1 MPVAIPVAAFERKEP
16 TRLPILPL
24 TDAVHFPCTDLW
36 VQVAD
41 PAYQELVEKVA
52 LAPGGSRLIGTV
64 LLKPE
69 GEVGGKIFSAGTA
82 GRVIDFE
89 YLSEGGVGFV
99 LRGEFRFELQL
110 EVPGEL
116 HREALVERVEEPFLS
131 ELDPG
136 IVALREEL
144 LTCSCSLS
152 EKLGESF
159 PLAPDHLFELR
170 GVPSFEELVNSL
182 ASHLDLP
189 PLRKQELL
197 IDDLPERAERLLAI
211 LRSRRKIFELL
222 EPYRH
227 LARHSAKN

>member
-1 MPVAIPVAAFERKEP
+1 MFERKEP

-24 TDAVHFPCTDLW
+24 TDAVHFPHTDLW

-41 PAYQELVEKVA
+41 PAYQELIEKVA
-52 LAPGGSRLIGTV
+52 LRPGGSRLIGTV
-64 LLKPE
+64 LLKPDRDF
-69 GEVGGKIFSAGTA
+69 GDVVGGEIFSAGTA
-82 GRVIDFE
+82 GRLLDFE
-89 YLSEGGVGFV
+89 YLPEGGVGFV
-99 LRGEFRFELQL
+99 LRGEFRFELRL

-116 HREALVERVEEPFLS
+116 YREALVERVDEPFLS

-152 EKLGESF
+152 EKLGQGF
-159 PLAPDHLFELR
+159 PLAPDHLCELR
-170 GVPSFEELVNSL
+170 GAPSFEELVNSL

-197 IDDLPERAERLLAI
+197 ADDLPERAERLLAI
-211 LRSRRKIFELL
+211 LRSRRTIFELL

-227 LARHSAKN
+227 LAARSSEN